1 MLHPSSVQ
9 WLARVD
15 NFNVARRFMMEAQSH
30 LSTPLNGEFFLNIV
44 QDPKSDRVDLAEN
57 PQIEQRIHE
66 SRAHISSSNEL
77 ATIEDEI
84 RKLQEKDNEVKEA
97 LKRKK
102 ELDIL
107 MWPRGM
113 SWFLY
118 HP

>member
-1 MLHPSSVQ
+1 MNRLKCSLS
-9 WLARVD
+9 
-15 NFNVARRFMMEAQSH
+15 RRKD
-30 LSTPLNGEFFLNIV
+30 LLNK
-44 QDPKSDRVDLAEN
+44 QLAEN

-77 ATIEDEI
+77 ATIEDEM

-107 MWPRGM
+107 IWPRGM